1 MIPQHCKEAFVA
13 QINTAHTAGDPR
25 QRAAEIAGRL
35 RDLQSELRV
44 GSRQAGDPK
53 AQALFETLAEVLGGT
68 MQALDDYRERREP
81 AWQ

>member
-1 MIPQHCKEAFVA
+1 MISQQCKEALMA
-13 QINTAHTAGDPR
+13 QANTTTTTGNPR
-25 QRAAEIAGRL
+25 QRAAELAGRM

-68 MQALDDYRERREP
+68 MQALDDYRDRREP
-81 AWQ
+81 AWH

>member
-1 MIPQHCKEAFVA
+1 MA
-13 QINTAHTAGDPR
+13 QSNTANTAGNPR
-25 QRAAEIAGRL
+25 QRAAELAGRM

-68 MQALDDYRERREP
+68 MQALDDYRDRREP
-81 AWQ
+81 AWH